1 MSLSPARLR
10 LPRVLVSAALGLVL
24 LGQAPPHAA
33 SPRVVQPAPLTQAL
47 TAVELADPRLSI
59 DLVASE
65 PLVQSPTS
73 ISFDEHGRMFV
84 VEMLDYPHDRDR
96 HPGRISLLEDTN
108 GDGTFDRSTVY
119 ADNLPWPSGAFSYD
133 GGLFVTASPDILYL
147 KDTDGDGRA
156 DQRRVVYTG
165 FANTVPEAMPD
176 MVVNGFAWGLD
187 NRLYGATSRNGGI
200 VKAPGLQQTYDLR
213 GRDFSIDPRTER
225 LRAEVGGGQFGV
237 SFDDYGRRF
246 VSSNANH
253 MMLAMYELRYTA
265 RNPYVEYPRAIIDI
279 PEDGPSAP
287 VFRISPDEEWRVL
300 RTQWR
305 TSGKVRGLVEHGG
318 KAGGYFTSACNLL
331 VYRGDALPPEYYG
344 SAIVAEPANNLAHR
358 KQIVGDGIALKGV
371 RPAREA
377 GTEFL
382 RSADVWFRPVSFAT
396 GPDGALYVVD
406 MHRAVVEDPKTI
418 PAEIVAK
425 IDVRAGSNMGR
436 IFRIARKGAPRM
448 RGPVLAGASGPVLAA
463 ALEHANGWV
472 RDTASRLIYE
482 RQDVT
487 AVPTL
492 ERLARESASG
502 PTRLRALYALQGL
515 SRLTAAQV
523 TAALDD
529 ADPGVREHAVRLAEG
544 FIDDATLR
552 TAVLARVTDPAPR
565 VRYQLAFTLGA
576 LPFDEA
582 VLSAF
587 HALVTNGADDVWMRT
602 AALTSLS
609 HPLVPILDRL
619 TSTSGFVAS
628 PGGATFVGQM
638 LRTIG
643 ARGQRAELDAALAFM
658 DTVAD
663 ERPRLTFARD
673 LFGGL
678 ARGAVAVD
686 KADPAGRLTGT
697 LDVAR
702 RLAADGT
709 TDATLRV
716 TALELLAQDP
726 RVDHVPFLA
735 VLAPTEPQVVQAAAL
750 AALRQREHPD
760 VATTLVSRWGSL
772 TPRLRQDALGLLIAR
787 PDRALLLLDALREKK
802 VVPSDL
808 TAGQAQSLL
817 NHPDAEVARVAAGLL
832 TLGTST
838 RQQVVD
844 AYLPALQLPADAAR
858 GRAVFA
864 NACASCHRLEDVG
877 VNLGP
882 NLLSVRNHGREGLVI
897 DIFDPNRKVD
907 PAFLFYEIEL
917 RTGDTLFGAVAD
929 ETTDTLTVAQAYG
942 ARTVVRRADI
952 AGMRSVGQSMMPE
965 GLESSM
971 SQQELADLLEYI
983 LTR

>member
-1 MSLSPARLR
+1 MPLLPARL
-10 LPRVLVSAALGLVL
+10 PRMLVPGTLWLVLVA
-24 LGQAPPHAA
+24 QAPPHAA
-33 SPRVVQPAPLTQAL
+33 VGRVAQPVPLEQA
-47 TAVELADPRLSI
+47 TTTVELADPSLSI

-73 ISFDEHGRMFV
+73 ITFDEHGRLFV
-84 VEMLDYPHDRDR
+84 VEMLDYPHDRDT

-108 GDGTFDRSTVY
+108 GDGIFDKATVY
-119 ADNLPWPSGAFSYD
+119 ADNLPWPSGAFVYD

-156 DQRRVVYTG
+156 DERRVVYTG

-187 NRLYGATSRNGGI
+187 NRIYGATSRNGGI

-225 LRAEVGGGQFGV
+225 LRVEVGGGQFGV

-265 RNPYVEYPRAIIDI
+265 RNPYVEYPRPIIDI

-287 VFRISPDEEWRVL
+287 VFRISPDEDWRVI

-331 VYRGDALPPEYYG
+331 VYRGDALPREYYG

-358 KQIVGDGIALKGV
+358 KLIVDNGIPLKGV
-371 RPAREA
+371 KPAREA

-382 RSADVWFRPVSFAT
+382 RSASVWFRPVSFAT

-406 MHRAVVEDPKTI
+406 MHRAIVEDPKTI
-418 PAEIVAK
+418 PAEIVSTL
-425 IDVRAGSNMGR
+425 DVRAGSTMGR
-436 IFRIARKGAPRM
+436 IFRIARKGVPRASV
-448 RGPVLAGASGPVLAA
+448 PVLATAGGPALAA
-463 ALEHANGWV
+463 AFEHPNGWV
-472 RDTASRLIYE
+472 RDTAARLVYE
-482 RQDVT
+482 RQDTT
-487 AVPTL
+487 AAPAL
-492 ERLARESASG
+492 ARLARESASG
-502 PTRLRALYALQGL
+502 PARLRALYALQGL

-529 ADPGVREHAVRLAEG
+529 ADAGVREHAVRLAEG
-544 FIDDATLR
+544 FVDDTALR
-552 TAVLARVTDPAPR
+552 TALLARATDPAPR

-576 LPFDEA
+576 LPFDA
-582 VLSAF
+582 DVLSAF
-587 HALVTNGADDVWMRT
+587 HTLVTSHADDVWMRT

-609 HPLVPILDRL
+609 HPLMPILERL
-619 TSTSGFVAS
+619 TSTSGFAS
-628 PGGATFVGQM
+628 TPGGSAFVGQM

-643 ARGQRAELDAALAFM
+643 ARGQRAELDAALGFM
-658 DTVAD
+658 DGVTD
-663 ERPRLTFARD
+663 ERLRLTFARD
-673 LFGGL
+673 LFGGF
-678 ARGAVAVD
+678 ARGDVAVD
-686 KADPAGRLTGT
+686 KADPAGRLAGT

-702 RLAADGT
+702 RLASDRA
-709 TDATLRV
+709 TDAALRV

-726 RVDHVPFLA
+726 RVDHVAFLA
-735 VLAPTEPQVVQAAAL
+735 VVQPIEPQAVQAAAL
-750 AALRQREHPD
+750 LALRQRDHADIAP
-760 VATTLVSRWGSL
+760 ALVGRWGAL

-787 PDRALLLLDALREKK
+787 PDRALLLLHALREKT
-802 VVPSDL
+802 VVTSDL
-808 TAGQAQSLL
+808 TAGQAQALL

-844 AYLPALQLPADAAR
+844 AYLPALALPADAAR
-858 GRAVFA
+858 GREVFA

-877 VNLGP
+877 VDLGP
-882 NLLSVRNHGREGLVI
+882 NLLGVRNHGREGMLI

-907 PAFLFYEIEL
+907 PAYLFYEIEL
-917 RTGDTLFGAVAD
+917 RTGDTLLGAIAD
-929 ETTDTLTVAQAYG
+929 ETTETLTVAQAYG

-965 GLESSM
+965 GLESAM